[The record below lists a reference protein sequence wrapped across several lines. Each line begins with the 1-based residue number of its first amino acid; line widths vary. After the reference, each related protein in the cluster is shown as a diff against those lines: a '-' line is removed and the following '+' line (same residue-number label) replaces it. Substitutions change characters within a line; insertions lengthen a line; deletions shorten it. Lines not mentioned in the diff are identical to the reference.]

1 MYHQY
6 CRLCYDEKTDKFY
19 NVKLEGKG
27 KSVIPDFSEAKE
39 LNIYELELS
48 DAGAVDNLSQKEF

>member
-1 MYHQY
+1 M
-6 CRLCYDEKTDKFY
+6 
-19 NVKLEGKG
+19 KLEGKG